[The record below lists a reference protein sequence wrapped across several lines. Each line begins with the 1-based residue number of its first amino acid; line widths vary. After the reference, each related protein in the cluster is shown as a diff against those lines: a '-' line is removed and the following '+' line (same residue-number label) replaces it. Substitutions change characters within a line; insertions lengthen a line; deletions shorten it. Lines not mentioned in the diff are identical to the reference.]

1 MNGSRWQLGSASLFP
16 VACAC
21 AFLAVLTASGCGKNR
36 MFQSKEPLLTGGAAP
51 AAGPPPVV
59 DAPSVDISI
68 PEPGPTQLGQTSGA
82 TAAEMERLKS
92 DLERNNESLHQQLA
106 VAMQKQQTLE
116 DQVKLLQGK
125 LGETVTQLRD
135 TQVARDEADRRA
147 QAILASAPK
156 PSLTANNSVTR
167 SLQMV
172 EIPGVNVR
180 QDGDLVRVTLPS
192 DRLFNPGSVE
202 WVSGANTLLDH
213 VASSI
218 ARSYPRQRITIEAH
232 TDSSIIGLPGG
243 SQQLAASQA
252 LAVYQHLTAKG
263 QLPAKQLVTMAYG
276 PNFPRVSNA
285 TDEGRA
291 KNRRI
296 ELVIYPEQIR

>member
-1 MNGSRWQLGSASLFP
+1 MI
-16 VACAC
+16 CAC
-21 AFLAVLTASGCGKNR
+21 ICAGGCGRNR
-36 MFQSKEPLLTGGAAP
+36 TLQSQDPLLSGAP
-51 AAGPPPVV
+51 AAAAGTPPTV
-59 DAPSVDISI
+59 DPPNVDITM
-68 PEPGPTQLGQTSGA
+68 PTASAQLGQASQNGA
-82 TAAEMERLKS
+82 ELAQMQRQRSE
-92 DLERNNESLHQQLA
+92 LEQNNETLHQQLA
-106 VAMQKQQTLE
+106 AAMQKQQTLE

-125 LGETVTQLRD
+125 LSETVTQLRD
-135 TQVARDEADRRA
+135 TQIARDEADRRA

-172 EIPGVNVR
+172 EIPGVDVK
-180 QDGDLVRVTLPS
+180 QDGDVIRISLPS
-192 DRLFNPGSVE
+192 DRLFSPGSVQ
-202 WVSGANTLLDH
+202 WVSGASTLLDH
-213 VASSI
+213 VASTI
-218 ARSYPRQRITIEAH
+218 ARSYPRQQITIEAH

-252 LAVYQHLTAKG
+252 LAVFQHLTARG

-276 PNFPRVSNA
+276 PNYPRVSNA

-291 KNRRI
+291 QNRRI